1 MNKLFTVFTQVM
13 QAPDVTERLQ
23 KGMMTLTLSSS
34 AQEWSDSVKLQTAQW
49 AEVVKANQI
58 KID

>member
-1 MNKLFTVFTQVM
+1 M